1 MKSKPL
7 FNGYTFLKENDE
19 SQVMLAF
26 YTDKVVIVDTDYKK
40 DSITIDYTQ
49 FAKRFNNHKI
59 WDFEAR
65 AVE

>member
-26 YTDKVVIVDTDYKK
+26 YTDKVVIVDTDYRK
-40 DSITIDYTQ
+40 DRITIDYTQ

-59 WDFEAR
+59 WDFEESE
-65 AVE
+65 VE